1 MSDPEPLGPRVS
13 SLDPTEQHPPLHL
26 PRPTM
31 WPAVMAAGITL
42 LMAGLLLS
50 LLFSLAGLLLFALA
64 LAGWIGEL
72 THA

>member
-1 MSDPEPLGPRVS
+1 MNDQSADLINVHGPPRH
-13 SLDPTEQHPPLHL
+13 DQEIHL

-72 THA
+72 SHA